1 MYFRNYPFQTSLVSL
16 SRTNRS
22 MITTYLDAIEDDTR
36 ADSAICRYPTNQRS
50 SRPFS
55 SPFPFPRVPEGL
67 TTRHVTRHTIFFP
80 ILSSIERDPTIALT
94 ITEHHSII
102 LRVNISLSL
111 SFCPSPSPPLS
122 VSLALC
128 FPRPSLDPTSL
139 FRSSGNETR
148 AIPIRWT
155 RNDDRP
161 RFDRGTRVH
170 AQPGLFCSLINSPFT
185 CALCVPSGTMWT
197 EWRRCNLPG
206 RTGDTATLTIA
217 PSIGEPLP
225 TTPPLPRP
233 SSTPSS
239 AIAPSLFHQRYIPYP
254 SLFYRSS
261 VYPSF
266 TLARPCLSSGIAS
279 LSLSPLFT
287 IPLFV
292 FVSLPLR
299 FSSPLFFLLLLF
311 LLLFLSD
318 IGIFLVLSRFFV
330 VLASDAQRS

>member
-1 MYFRNYPFQTSLVSL
+1 
-16 SRTNRS
+16 
-22 MITTYLDAIEDDTR
+22 
-36 ADSAICRYPTNQRS
+36 
-50 SRPFS
+50 
-55 SPFPFPRVPEGL
+55 
-67 TTRHVTRHTIFFP
+67 
-80 ILSSIERDPTIALT
+80 
-94 ITEHHSII
+94 
-102 LRVNISLSL
+102 
-111 SFCPSPSPPLS
+111 
-122 VSLALC
+122 
-128 FPRPSLDPTSL
+128 
-139 FRSSGNETR
+139 
-148 AIPIRWT
+148 
-155 RNDDRP
+155 
-161 RFDRGTRVH
+161 
-170 AQPGLFCSLINSPFT
+170 
-185 CALCVPSGTMWT
+185 MWT

-279 LSLSPLFT
+279 LSLSLSPLFA

>member
-1 MYFRNYPFQTSLVSL
+1 
-16 SRTNRS
+16 
-22 MITTYLDAIEDDTR
+22 
-36 ADSAICRYPTNQRS
+36 
-50 SRPFS
+50 
-55 SPFPFPRVPEGL
+55 
-67 TTRHVTRHTIFFP
+67 
-80 ILSSIERDPTIALT
+80 
-94 ITEHHSII
+94 
-102 LRVNISLSL
+102 
-111 SFCPSPSPPLS
+111 
-122 VSLALC
+122 
-128 FPRPSLDPTSL
+128 
-139 FRSSGNETR
+139 
-148 AIPIRWT
+148 
-155 RNDDRP
+155 
-161 RFDRGTRVH
+161 
-170 AQPGLFCSLINSPFT
+170 
-185 CALCVPSGTMWT
+185 MWT

-279 LSLSPLFT
+279 LSLSLSLSPLYDTSFCLCF
-287 IPLFV
+287 P
-292 FVSLPLR
+292 SPC
-299 FSSPLFFLLLLF
+299 FSSPLLLLLLLF

>member
-1 MYFRNYPFQTSLVSL
+1 MK
-16 SRTNRS
+16 
-22 MITTYLDAIEDDTR
+22 R
-36 ADSAICRYPTNQRS
+36 AP
-50 SRPFS
+50 
-55 SPFPFPRVPEGL
+55 SPFVGRETMIGHASIVEHAF
-67 TTRHVTRHTIFFP
+67 TRSPAFFAVLLIHRLHV
-80 ILSSIERDPTIALT
+80 LSAFLQ
-94 ITEHHSII
+94 
-102 LRVNISLSL
+102 
-111 SFCPSPSPPLS
+111 
-122 VSLALC
+122 
-128 FPRPSLDPTSL
+128 
-139 FRSSGNETR
+139 G
-148 AIPIRWT
+148 RW
-155 RNDDRP
+155 
-161 RFDRGTRVH
+161 
-170 AQPGLFCSLINSPFT
+170 
-185 CALCVPSGTMWT
+185 WT

-279 LSLSPLFT
+279 LSLSLSLSPLYDTSFCLCF
-287 IPLFV
+287 P
-292 FVSLPLR
+292 SPC
-299 FSSPLFFLLLLF
+299 FSSPLLLLLLLF

>member
-1 MYFRNYPFQTSLVSL
+1 MYFRNYLFQTSLVSL
-16 SRTNRS
+16 LHTNRS

-55 SPFPFPRVPEGL
+55 SPFPFPRVPGGL

-111 SFCPSPSPPLS
+111 SLPLSLSPSLSRSLSVFLDPPSIQPPFFAHREMKRAPSPFVGRETMIGHASIVEHAFTRSPAFFAVLLIHRLHVLS
-122 VSLALC
+122 AFLQ
-128 FPRPSLDPTSL
+128 
-139 FRSSGNETR
+139 G
-148 AIPIRWT
+148 RW
-155 RNDDRP
+155 
-161 RFDRGTRVH
+161 
-170 AQPGLFCSLINSPFT
+170 
-185 CALCVPSGTMWT
+185 WT